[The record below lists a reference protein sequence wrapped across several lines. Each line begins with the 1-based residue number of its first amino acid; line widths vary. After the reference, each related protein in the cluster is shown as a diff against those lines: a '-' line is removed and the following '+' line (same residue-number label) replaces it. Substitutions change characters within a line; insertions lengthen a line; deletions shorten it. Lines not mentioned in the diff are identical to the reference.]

1 MPISVESTRFGS
13 GQRRSEDWFAA
24 ASLGDTAAAY
34 LQYLTDRGYA
44 AESIKGYFRSVAH
57 FVHWCTRRRFS
68 VKGVHESRIDQ
79 FLDGHLPRCRCAPR
93 CYRTRAEIR
102 AALRLFFK
110 MLGTDGI
117 VPLKMSTVPTAI
129 AAKLEEFDYRLV
141 DARAPALPSAISTS
155 RAFID
160 FR

>member
-1 MPISVESTRFGS
+1 
-13 GQRRSEDWFAA
+13 
-24 ASLGDTAAAY
+24 
-34 LQYLTDRGYA
+34 
-44 AESIKGYFRSVAH
+44 
-57 FVHWCTRRRFS
+57 
-68 VKGVHESRIDQ
+68 
-79 FLDGHLPRCRCAPR
+79 
-93 CYRTRAEIR
+93 
-102 AALRLFFK
+102 